1 MDDKDFL
8 FSLYPDDLIKVQKKN
23 KEIENGY
30 YKTSDRY
37 SAGISYVR
45 HDLGAKSYVRLCIQ
59 NLAIFE
65 KLNVDILGNIYSC
78 SKEEREWL

>member
-30 YKTSDRY
+30 YKTSA
-37 SAGISYVR
+37 SGM
-45 HDLGAKSYVRLCIQ
+45 
-59 NLAIFE
+59 
-65 KLNVDILGNIYSC
+65 ILQG
-78 SKEEREWL
+78 